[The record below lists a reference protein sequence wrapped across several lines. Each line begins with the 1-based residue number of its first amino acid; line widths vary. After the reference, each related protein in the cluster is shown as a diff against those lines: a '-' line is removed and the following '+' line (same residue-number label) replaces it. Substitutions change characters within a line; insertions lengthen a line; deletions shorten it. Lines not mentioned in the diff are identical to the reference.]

1 MILKK
6 LNYIYWLLK
15 WVWVWPEMPMKSIWL
30 LCLRTALKQLTM
42 HGNGVIKAFIG
53 QICFK
58 QCLVIIYNWLLY
70 RIARV
75 KVWFSVASLTLW
87 GWVMAGFD
95 LHRRILCLWRLLIW
109 NTMLKVLPFQSSS
122 LGLQNCSLEEVWSLR
137 NGNADSLP
145 GREIL
150 SSVINPSFDTFHVS
164 LSGATIVLVNK
175 FYP

>member
-1 MILKK
+1 
-6 LNYIYWLLK
+6 
-15 WVWVWPEMPMKSIWL
+15 MPMKSIWL

-42 HGNGVIKAFIG
+42 HGNGLIKAFIG

-58 QCLVIIYNWLLY
+58 QCLGGRAIIYNWVLY

-75 KVWFSVASLTLW
+75 KVWFLVASLTLW
-87 GWVMAGFD
+87 GWVMLTLCSVISTLWARGLIY
-95 LHRRILCLWRLLIW
+95 LHRRILCLWRLLTW

-150 SSVINPSFDTFHVS
+150 SSVINPFFDTFYVS

>member
-1 MILKK
+1 MTSKNKKRLQYQLKELPKRFYGNRYDEEFCPWYQKK

-15 WVWVWPEMPMKSIWL
+15 WAWVWPEMPMKSIWL

-87 GWVMAGFD
+87 GEYCVYDDFWSETQCWKFC
-95 LHRRILCLWRLLIW
+95 HF
-109 NTMLKVLPFQSSS
+109 KVL
-122 LGLQNCSLEEVWSLR
+122 
-137 NGNADSLP
+137 
-145 GREIL
+145 
-150 SSVINPSFDTFHVS
+150 H
-164 LSGATIVLVNK
+164 
-175 FYP
+175 